1 MADYGT
7 MTLISLNSLISQQE
21 YLTEM
26 IGGRLPALKKSNI
39 PMNEAI
45 NGLTQKGVGIEAADG

>member
-1 MADYGT
+1 